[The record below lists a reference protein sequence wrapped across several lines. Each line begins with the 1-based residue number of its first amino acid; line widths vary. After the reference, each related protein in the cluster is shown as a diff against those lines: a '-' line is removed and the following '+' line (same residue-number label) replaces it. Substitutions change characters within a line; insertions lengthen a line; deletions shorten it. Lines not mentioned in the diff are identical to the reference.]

1 VSGLISIP
9 ASPRLESSRFLVTD
23 EQDDVPGTAFAVSS
37 ELLLSTMHVVTVIE
51 DHKHFIS

>member
-23 EQDDVPGTAFAVSS
+23 EQDDCPGTAFAVSS